1 MASSLQSRSGQLQ
14 NHSDLRSLVLRDVT
28 LTGRTI
34 GCGSYG
40 SVEEVEIPGA
50 LCAAKKIHEFMTKA
64 DPNWLAKEVADSNVQ
79 KFLSECALLSRL
91 RHPHVVQF
99 LGLWFDKDNNFN
111 VYLIM
116 EKMMISLHDML
127 VPGDTRST
135 STAHSRLPLG
145 LKCSILQDTARGLA
159 YLHTQNPPVIHR
171 DLSARNVLL
180 NSATTAKIADLG
192 MAKIV
197 SAKDSATMTKAP
209 GALIYMPPEALEDS
223 SRYSTSIDI
232 FSLGVL
238 VIFVLAEEFPVNLK
252 APTYTDEVR
261 GLVARTELQRRENYT
276 VKIYS
281 TLPKSHALIRLMES
295 CLENVSSK
303 RPSIAKVLNVFR
315 QPLAGIPDS
324 SCSKLELLQLLKKS
338 SEDHESLRKRFVLE
352 LEVTKKACKIEV
364 DALKEEFHSKLKAQG
379 KPETTTRKM
388 RRNKTDLC
396 MVPEPR
402 VRMRLTGRPKS
413 TSSEDIDDKPIT
425 MPRRHS
431 PPPPLPPPRQ
441 SLQPNPK
448 MDRGRHFPKRG
459 QPITVI
465 PEPRVRAK
473 STGML
478 KNKDNSSDD
487 YDDMPVAGPRS
498 SSPPPSLPPP
508 RQDQSPQLKVSV

>member
-34 GCGSYG
+34 GSGSYG

-64 DPNWLAKEVADSNVQ
+64 DPNWLAKEVADSNLQ

-159 YLHTQNPPVIHR
+159 YLHAQNPPVIHR

-180 NSATTAKIADLG
+180 NSAMTAKIADLG

-209 GALIYMPPEALEDS
+209 GALIYMPPEALEDC

-238 VIFVLAEEFPVNLK
+238 AIFVLAEEFPVNLK

-281 TLPKSHALIRLMES
+281 TLSNSHALIRLMES

-303 RPSIAKVLNVFR
+303 RPSIAEVLNVLR

-338 SEDHESLRKRFVLE
+338 SEDNESQRKV
-352 LEVTKKACKIEV
+352 
-364 DALKEEFHSKLKAQG
+364 
-379 KPETTTRKM
+379 
-388 RRNKTDLC
+388 
-396 MVPEPR
+396 
-402 VRMRLTGRPKS
+402 
-413 TSSEDIDDKPIT
+413 
-425 MPRRHS
+425 
-431 PPPPLPPPRQ
+431 
-441 SLQPNPK
+441 
-448 MDRGRHFPKRG
+448 
-459 QPITVI
+459 
-465 PEPRVRAK
+465 
-473 STGML
+473 
-478 KNKDNSSDD
+478 
-487 YDDMPVAGPRS
+487 
-498 SSPPPSLPPP
+498 SSPCPASDFVTVSLK
-508 RQDQSPQLKVSV
+508 LVSNLCRGLS